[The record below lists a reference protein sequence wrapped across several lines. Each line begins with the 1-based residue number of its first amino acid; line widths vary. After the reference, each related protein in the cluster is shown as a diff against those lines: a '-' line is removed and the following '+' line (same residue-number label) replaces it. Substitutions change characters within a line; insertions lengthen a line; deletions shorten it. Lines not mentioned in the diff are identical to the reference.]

1 MCTFNKN
8 YSMYLR
14 VYAIILIQAVT
25 SYGATAGMSNG
36 AGYSM
41 YVWTTGFD
49 KNVTGTVSFSPK
61 FPNR

>member
-14 VYAIILIQAVT
+14 VYAIVLILALT
-25 SYGATAGMSNG
+25 SSAAIAGMSNG

-49 KNVTGTVSFSPK
+49 KNVTGTA
-61 FPNR
+61 